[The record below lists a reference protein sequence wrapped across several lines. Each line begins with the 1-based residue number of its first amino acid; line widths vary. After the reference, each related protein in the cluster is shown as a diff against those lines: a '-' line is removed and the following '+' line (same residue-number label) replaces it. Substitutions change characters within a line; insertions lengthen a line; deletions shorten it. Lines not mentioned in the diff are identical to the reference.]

1 MTKTATKPID
11 KHNKKGKNIA
21 LKILLVFS
29 ILIVSILLAGL
40 TYFSILY
47 NKYNLNIEKLT
58 SVNNG
63 IKVYSASWQNNS
75 LYNSNRTIVEIEK
88 LPDYVVNAF
97 VNIEDKRFYKHNG
110 YDLKRIVKAGI
121 VNFSSKSKSQ
131 GASTISQQLIK
142 NALLTNEKTYERKIK
157 EIVLAIKME
166 KKFSK
171 QQILE
176 MYLNTIYFGQNAY
189 GIENASQIYF
199 GKSAKD
205 LTLNEACFLAGI
217 IKSPAKYSPKNNYEL
232 AKTRRNVVAKAMLE
246 QKSITEEQYKQVVE
260 SEIKTTTTPTLDASY
275 EREAIYEACSLLN
288 ISERELINNDYQI
301 ITNKDE
307 NVQKHVVEINQTN
320 LQNAKTQFNCELDS
334 ISILADNSGKILAY
348 YVNSNY
354 NLHNMKR
361 QPASL
366 LKPLAVY
373 LPCFKQNILSP
384 ATLILDE
391 PINYNGFSPQ
401 NAGGDYYG
409 YVPTKYA
416 IANSLNI
423 PAVKALDYV
432 GLENACSTLADLGIN
447 IANDDINLS
456 LALGAVKNGVEL
468 IQILNAY
475 STIANYGMFK
485 PLSFINKIIDKDN
498 KTIYSSSDFCQNVA
512 DEQSCFLLTDC
523 LKQTGKTGTAKRF
536 NDLGFDVA
544 SKTGTAFNGEHNTDT
559 YNLAF
564 TTNHTLLTWIAN
576 VKDNALNDNI
586 HSSNQPTEINKQ
598 ILSQL
603 YLNNKPA
610 TFSVPDGVELAGYDV
625 TEYEKNHII
634 VAPNSNLDRF
644 VAYDYFKTENKP
656 EPRQIDQQNMTVD
669 LDKYGSKITFNV
681 LKNMHYDLFKNTT
694 NNQVKLATIS
704 EKTDTITI
712 NDADIFKFDEITY
725 ILKCN
730 NQIVSTVKIMP
741 KKYLL
746 NLLESQ
752 MLNGK
757 SRWFV

>member
-1 MTKTATKPID
+1 MIKSKAKKPNNR
-11 KHNKKGKNIA
+11 NKKANKIV
-21 LKILLVFS
+21 LKVLLIFCVFVLTC
-29 ILIVSILLAGL
+29 ILAGL
-40 TYFSILY
+40 TYFSVLY
-47 NKYNLNIEKLT
+47 NKYDLNIDKLT

-63 IKVYSASWQNNS
+63 IKVYSATGQDNS
-75 LYNSNRTIVEIEK
+75 LYNSNRTIVEIEN
-88 LPDYVVNAF
+88 LPNYVVNAF
-97 VNIEDKRFYKHNG
+97 IDIEDKRFYKHNG

-121 VNFSSKSKSQ
+121 VNMTSKSKSQ

-142 NALLTNEKTYERKIK
+142 NALLTNEKTYERKMK
-157 EIVLAIKME
+157 EIVLSIKME

-217 IKSPAKYSPKNNYEL
+217 IKSPAKYSPKNNYST
-232 AKTRRNVVAKAMLE
+232 AKARRNIVAKAMLE
-246 QKSITEEQYKQVVE
+246 QKSITDEQYRQVVE
-260 SEIKTTTTPTLDASY
+260 SEIETISAPVLDASY

-288 ISERELINNDYQI
+288 ISERELINKDYQI
-301 ITNKDE
+301 ITNKNEDL
-307 NVQKHVVEINQTN
+307 QKQVVAINQNN
-320 LQNAKTQFNCELDS
+320 LQAAKSQFDCDLDS
-334 ISILADNSGKILAY
+334 ITILANNDGKILAY

-391 PINYNGFSPQ
+391 PINYNGFSPK
-401 NAGGDYYG
+401 NAGGEFYG
-409 YVPTKYA
+409 YVSARTA
-416 IANSLNI
+416 LANSLNI

-432 GLENACSTLADLGIN
+432 GVDASANMLADLGIN
-447 IANDDINLS
+447 IAEDDKNLT
-456 LALGAVKNGVEL
+456 LALGAVKNGVDL
-468 IQILNAY
+468 LQIANAY
-475 STIANYGMFK
+475 TTIANFGVFK
-485 PLSFINKIIDKDN
+485 PLSFIEKIIDKDG
-498 KTIYSSSDFCQNVA
+498 KIVYSANDFNHKIV
-512 DEQSCFLLTDC
+512 DEASCFLLTDC
-523 LKQTGKTGTAKRF
+523 LKQTSKTGTAKRF
-536 NDLGFDVA
+536 NDLPFDVA
-544 SKTGTAFNGEHNTDT
+544 SKTGTVFNGESNTDVF
-559 YNLAF
+559 NLAY
-564 TTNHTLLTWIAN
+564 TTEHTMLTWIAN
-576 VKDNALNDNI
+576 VKNYTLNSGI

-598 ILSQL
+598 ILSYL
-603 YLNNKPA
+603 YSLKTPNS
-610 TFSVPDGVELAGYDV
+610 FLLPDGVEMCGYDV

-634 VAPNSNLDRF
+634 VAPSSNLDRF

-656 EPRQIDQQNMTVD
+656 VLKQVEQAKLNVNI
-669 LDKYGSKITFNV
+669 DKYGSKISFDA
-681 LKNMHYDLFKNTT
+681 LKNNQYELIKSISNGQT
-694 NNQVKLATIS
+694 NLASVS
-704 EKTDTITI
+704 EKTDTIQI
-712 NDADIFKFDEITY
+712 FDNDIFKYDEITY

-730 NQIVSTVKIMP
+730 NEIVSSVKILP

>member
-1 MTKTATKPID
+1 MIKADTKPID
-11 KHNKKGKNIA
+11 KHNKKGKKIA
-21 LKILLVFS
+21 LRILLIFS

-47 NKYNLNIEKLT
+47 NKYNLNIDKLT

-63 IKVYSASWQNNS
+63 IKVYSASGQDNS

-142 NALLTNEKTYERKIK
+142 NALLSNEKTYERKIK

-217 IKSPAKYSPKNNYEL
+217 IKSPTKYNPKNNYEL
-232 AKTRRNVVAKAMLE
+232 AKTRRNLVAKAMFE
-246 QKSITEEQYKQVVE
+246 QKSITEEQYMKVVE
-260 SEIKTTTTPTLDASY
+260 SEIETTSAPTLDASY
-275 EREAIYEACSLLN
+275 EREAIYEACCLLN
-288 ISERELINNDYQI
+288 ISERELINKDYQI

-307 NVQKHVVEINQTN
+307 TLQKQVIKINQTN
-320 LQNAKTQFNCELDS
+320 LQNAKNQFDCELDS

-391 PINYNGFSPQ
+391 PINYNGYSPK

-409 YVPTKYA
+409 YVSTKNA

-423 PAVKALDYV
+423 PAVKALDYA
-432 GLENACSTLADLGIN
+432 GIENACLTLADLGIN
-447 IANDDINLS
+447 IAKNDINLS

-468 IQILNAY
+468 LQVINAY
-475 STIANYGMFK
+475 STIANYGVFK
-485 PLSFINKIIDKDN
+485 PLSFVKKITDKDG
-498 KTIYSSSDFCQNVA
+498 KTIYSSSDFCQNVVDA
-512 DEQSCFLLTDC
+512 QSCFLLTDC
-523 LKQTGKTGTAKRF
+523 LKQTSKTGTAKRF
-536 NDLGFDVA
+536 NDLCFDVA
-544 SKTGTAFNGEHNTDT
+544 AKTGTAFNGEHNTDC
-559 YNLAF
+559 YNLAY

-576 VKDNALNDNI
+576 VKNNALNDNI

-598 ILSQL
+598 ILLQL
-603 YLNNKPA
+603 YANNRPQ
-610 TFSVPDGVELAGYDV
+610 TFKVPDGIELAGYDV

-644 VAYDYFKTENKP
+644 VAYDYFKTNNKP
-656 EPRQIDQQNMTVD
+656 EPRQIDQQNMAVN
-669 LDKYGSKITFNV
+669 LDKYGSKITFDT
-681 LKNMHYDLFKNTT
+681 LKNMQYELFKNTT

-730 NQIVSTVKIMP
+730 NQVVSMVKIMP

>member
-1 MTKTATKPID
+1 MIKSKAKKPNNR
-11 KHNKKGKNIA
+11 NKKANKIV
-21 LKILLVFS
+21 LKVLLIFCVFV
-29 ILIVSILLAGL
+29 LTCVLAGL
-40 TYFSILY
+40 TYFSVLY
-47 NKYNLNIEKLT
+47 NKYDLNIDKLT

-63 IKVYSASWQNNS
+63 IKVYSATGQDNS
-75 LYNSNRTIVEIEK
+75 LYNSNRTIVEIEN
-88 LPDYVVNAF
+88 LPNYVVNAF
-97 VNIEDKRFYKHNG
+97 IDIEDKRFYKHNG

-121 VNFSSKSKSQ
+121 VNMTSKSKSQ

-142 NALLTNEKTYERKIK
+142 NALLTNEKTYERKMK
-157 EIVLAIKME
+157 EIILSIKME

-217 IKSPAKYSPKNNYEL
+217 IKSPAKYSPKNNYNT
-232 AKTRRNVVAKAMLE
+232 AKTRRNMVAKAMLE
-246 QKSITEEQYKQVVE
+246 QKNITDEQYRQVVE
-260 SEIKTTTTPTLDASY
+260 SEIETISAPVLDASY

-288 ISERELINNDYQI
+288 ISERELINKDYQI
-301 ITNKDE
+301 ITNKNEDL
-307 NVQKHVVEINQTN
+307 QKQVVAINQNN
-320 LQNAKTQFNCELDS
+320 LQAAKSQFDCDLDS
-334 ISILADNSGKILAY
+334 ITILANNDGKILAY

-401 NAGGDYYG
+401 NAGGEFYG
-409 YVPTKYA
+409 YVSARTA
-416 IANSLNI
+416 LANSLNI

-432 GLENACSTLADLGIN
+432 GVDVSANMLADLGIN
-447 IANDDINLS
+447 IAEDDKNLT
-456 LALGAVKNGVEL
+456 LALGAVKNGVDL
-468 IQILNAY
+468 LQIANAY
-475 STIANYGMFK
+475 TTIANFGVYK
-485 PLSFINKIIDKDN
+485 PLSFIEKIIDKDG
-498 KTIYSSSDFCQNVA
+498 KIVYSANDFNHKIV
-512 DEQSCFLLTDC
+512 DEASCFLLTDC
-523 LKQTGKTGTAKRF
+523 LKQTSKTGTAKRF
-536 NDLGFDVA
+536 NDLPFDVA
-544 SKTGTAFNGEHNTDT
+544 SKTGTVFNGESNTDVF
-559 YNLAF
+559 NLAY
-564 TTNHTLLTWIAN
+564 TTEHTMLTWIAN
-576 VKDNALNDNI
+576 VKNNTLNSGI

-598 ILSQL
+598 ILSYL
-603 YLNNKPA
+603 YSLKTPNS
-610 TFSVPDGVELAGYDV
+610 FILPDDVEMCGYDI

-634 VAPNSNLDRF
+634 VAPSSNLDRF

-656 EPRQIDQQNMTVD
+656 VLKQVEQAKLNVNI
-669 LDKYGSKITFNV
+669 DKYGSKISFDA
-681 LKNMHYDLFKNTT
+681 LKNNQYEVIKSISNGQT
-694 NNQVKLATIS
+694 NLASVS
-704 EKTDTITI
+704 EKTDTIQI
-712 NDADIFKFDEITY
+712 FDNDIFKYDEITY

-730 NQIVSTVKIMP
+730 NEIVSSVKILP